1 MCGIVGYVGEKLA
14 VPIVVDCLKAL
25 EYRGYDSAGIAYVE
39 NQNLCCAKRVGKL
52 QNLATFLKNKIIPA
66 SCAIGHT
73 RWATHGEPSE
83 VNAHPQVDNKQ
94 IVAVVHNGIIE
105 NYIDIK
111 SDLIREGVKFN
122 SETDTEVI
130 SQYLSHKICA
140 KSLHNTMHSTLH
152 STIKPT
158 KNEVLRTIKE
168 VMTECVG
175 AYAFGILVRGIDDCI
190 FFAKHKSPLILG
202 KGNGEN
208 FLASDTPALINYVQK
223 FYAIQD
229 NEFGYIEKNKI
240 VVYDQNFKIK
250 KIKFDVIKLQ
260 VEQVMLGEYNHF
272 MEKEIEQDAQ
282 SVIDTIDRIKKM
294 KILQKIS
301 PQIFKQNFNL
311 HITACGTALHAGMIA
326 KYIIEQQLAIPV
338 DLDYASEFRYK
349 QPIINDKSIC
359 LFISQSGETADTLSC
374 VELVKSFGA
383 TTIAFTNVP
392 ASRMEKIVDY
402 VVPTSAGVEIAVA
415 STKAYMAQIASLYAF
430 IEYLAEILQKPIKFS
445 TDLVKKTAFMYQ
457 KRDYDSLISNIAQE
471 IKNEESIYFLGRGID
486 YLLALEGALKLKE
499 VSYIHCEALPAGE
512 LKHGS
517 LALIHKDSV
526 VIAILTQRNLIDKT
540 INNIHELNSRGA
552 KVILFSP
559 FKSLQNFVYKQIF
572 LPEVENML
580 APFVAMKPLQVLAYK
595 TAISKNLD
603 PDKPRNLAKSVT
615 VE

>member
-39 NQNLCCAKRVGKL
+39 NQNLRCAKRVGKL
-52 QNLATFLKNKIIPA
+52 QNLSTFLKNKIIPA

-83 VNAHPQVDNKQ
+83 ANAHPQVDSEHL
-94 IVAVVHNGIIE
+94 VAVVHNGIIE
-105 NYIDIK
+105 NYMDIK
-111 SDLIREGVKFN
+111 SHLIKEGVKFN
-122 SETDTEVI
+122 SETDTEAI
-130 SQYLSHKICA
+130 SQYLSHKLCA

-168 VMTECVG
+168 VMTKCVG
-175 AYAFGILVRGIDDCI
+175 AYALGIVVKGIDDCI

-240 VVYDQNFKIK
+240 VVYDQNFKVK
-250 KIKFDVIKLQ
+250 KIKFDIIKLQ

-272 MEKEIEQDAQ
+272 MEKEIEQGAQ

-294 KILQKIS
+294 KILQKIP

-349 QPIINDKSIC
+349 QPIIDEKSIC

-430 IEYLAEILQKPIKFS
+430 IEHMAEILQKPIKFS
-445 TDLVKKTAFMYQ
+445 TALIKNTAFMYQ
-457 KRDYDSLISNIAQE
+457 KRDYAPLISNIAQE

-517 LALIHKDSV
+517 LASIHKDSV
-526 VIAILTQRNLIDKT
+526 VIAILTQSDLIDKT

-572 LPEVENML
+572 LPEVENLL
-580 APFVAMKPLQVLAYK
+580 APFVAMKPLQILAYK